1 MTMIWSEYI
10 ERKLSELNI
19 GHYEIYF
26 SEVVSTTIEVK
37 DQQIDCFTSAQR
49 KGLSLRVLQDDRLG
63 FSYCTDLSDTS
74 LDHVITNAVTSA
86 KNTSPEEYHGFPDIS
101 SEQLPATEVFDNS
114 LSLIPKDEKINKVKG
129 LEKAARSYDK
139 RITKVRKA
147 AYQEIKAKEYLINS
161 NGLSL
166 SHRGTF
172 FSYYIEL
179 VAEEKGD
186 SQMGWDFDFSRFY
199 KDLDVPK
206 IGKAASSKALNLL
219 GAKSIPSFRGP
230 VIFDNSVSCQFLG
243 VLAPSFLAESV
254 QKNKSMLKGRKNNK
268 VFSDCIDVID
278 DGIYPGGAATK
289 PFDGEG
295 VTRRTTSLIKNGV
308 LENFLYDTYC
318 ARKDKT
324 YSTGNSSRGSI
335 KTPPR
340 VGKTNLYIKKGKESF
355 DDLTSEMDK
364 GLLVNEVMGMH
375 TADPIS
381 GDFSVGVNGFL
392 LEKGK
397 KQIPVKGIAISGN
410 IMTLFSRVI
419 GVGSDLRFFDSTGAP
434 SLLIEEMD
442 ISGN

>member
-1 MTMIWSEYI
+1 MIWNEYI
-10 ERKLSELNI
+10 EKKLSGMNI
-19 GHYEIYF
+19 DQYEIYF
-26 SEVVSTTIEVK
+26 SEVESTTIEVK

-49 KGLSLRVLQDDRLG
+49 RGLSLRVLQDARLG
-63 FSYCTDLSDTS
+63 FSYCTDLSYTS
-74 LDHVITNAVTSA
+74 LDHVLTNVVTSV
-86 KNTSPEEYHGFPDIS
+86 KNTSPEECHGFPDVS
-101 SEQLPATEVFDNS
+101 SEQLPATKVFDNS
-114 LSLIPKDEKINKVKG
+114 ISLIQKDKKIDRVKG

-161 NGLSL
+161 NGLGL
-166 SHRGTF
+166 SHQGTF

-199 KDLDVPK
+199 EDLDVTK
-206 IGKAASSKALNLL
+206 IGKSASSKALNLL
-219 GAKSIPSFRGP
+219 GAKSVVSFRGP

-254 QKNKSMLKGRKNNK
+254 QKNKSMLKGKKNDK
-268 VFSDCIDVID
+268 VFSDCIDIID

-324 YSTGNSSRGSI
+324 YSTGNSYRGSI

-355 DDLTSEMDK
+355 DDLTLKMDK

-397 KQIPVKGIAISGN
+397 KQMPVKGIAISGN
-410 IMTLFSRVI
+410 IMTLFKRVV

-442 ISGN
+442 ISGK

>member
-1 MTMIWSEYI
+1 M
-10 ERKLSELNI
+10 SELNI

-49 KGLSLRVLQDDRLG
+49 KGLSLRVVQDDRLG

-86 KNTSPEEYHGFPDIS
+86 KNTSPEEYHGFPDVS
-101 SEQLPATEVFDNS
+101 SEQLPDTEVFDNS
-114 LSLIPKDEKINKVKG
+114 ISIIPKDEKINKVKG
-129 LEKAARSYDK
+129 LEKASRSYDK

-206 IGKAASSKALNLL
+206 IGKSASSKALNLL

-230 VIFDNSVSCQFLG
+230 VIFDNSVSYQFLG

-254 QKNKSMLKGRKNNK
+254 QKNKSMLKGR
-268 VFSDCIDVID
+268 
-278 DGIYPGGAATK
+278 
-289 PFDGEG
+289 
-295 VTRRTTSLIKNGV
+295 
-308 LENFLYDTYC
+308 
-318 ARKDKT
+318 
-324 YSTGNSSRGSI
+324 
-335 KTPPR
+335 
-340 VGKTNLYIKKGKESF
+340 
-355 DDLTSEMDK
+355 
-364 GLLVNEVMGMH
+364 
-375 TADPIS
+375 
-381 GDFSVGVNGFL
+381 
-392 LEKGK
+392 
-397 KQIPVKGIAISGN
+397 
-410 IMTLFSRVI
+410 
-419 GVGSDLRFFDSTGAP
+419 
-434 SLLIEEMD
+434 
-442 ISGN
+442 

>member
-1 MTMIWSEYI
+1 
-10 ERKLSELNI
+10 
-19 GHYEIYF
+19 
-26 SEVVSTTIEVK
+26 
-37 DQQIDCFTSAQR
+37 
-49 KGLSLRVLQDDRLG
+49 
-63 FSYCTDLSDTS
+63 
-74 LDHVITNAVTSA
+74 
-86 KNTSPEEYHGFPDIS
+86 
-101 SEQLPATEVFDNS
+101 
-114 LSLIPKDEKINKVKG
+114 
-129 LEKAARSYDK
+129 
-139 RITKVRKA
+139 
-147 AYQEIKAKEYLINS
+147 
-161 NGLSL
+161 
-166 SHRGTF
+166 
-172 FSYYIEL
+172 
-179 VAEEKGD
+179 
-186 SQMGWDFDFSRFY
+186 
-199 KDLDVPK
+199 
-206 IGKAASSKALNLL
+206 
-219 GAKSIPSFRGP
+219 
-230 VIFDNSVSCQFLG
+230 
-243 VLAPSFLAESV
+243 
-254 QKNKSMLKGRKNNK
+254 MLKGKKNDK

-355 DDLTSEMDK
+355 DDLTSQMDK

>member
-1 MTMIWSEYI
+1 M
-10 ERKLSELNI
+10 KI
-19 GHYEIYF
+19 GQYEIYF
-26 SEVVSTTIEVK
+26 SEVESTTIEIK
-37 DQQIDCFTSAQR
+37 DQQIDCFASAQR

-86 KNTSPEEYHGFPDIS
+86 KNTSPEEYHSFPDVS
-101 SEQLPATEVFDNS
+101 SEQLPTIEVFDNS
-114 LSLIPKDEKINKVKG
+114 ISIIPKDEKINKVKG

-166 SHRGTF
+166 SHQGTF
-172 FSYYIEL
+172 FSCYIEL

-199 KDLDVPK
+199 ENLDVTK
-206 IGKAASSKALNLL
+206 IGKSASSKALNLL

-254 QKNKSMLKGRKNNK
+254 QKNKSMLKGRKNDK